1 MNGTWAHIGN
11 AAVNAGVAAL
21 VYCVLLAVAHPL
33 KNRLRVPLGFS
44 FHIFALL
51 SAVLVAWFV
60 HAMRGGPYVDLPWM
74 VSLHQF
80 LVGVWA
86 VFLAL
91 QVNKA
96 LARFVWQFALEEKR
110 RVKVPKLLRDLAKV
124 LLLLVAVLCVMK
136 FVYGRELGALITASG
151 VVAIVLG
158 FALQNLLGD
167 VVAGIALN
175 LEKPFDIGD
184 WVWVGDTDGE
194 VVEINWRATRLR
206 TRDDNYL
213 IIPNGTITKQN
224 IINFHYP
231 TRLHALKCS
240 VGVEYGAAPN
250 DVKNVLRHAV
260 RRTAGVVPREP
271 RIRLKQFGDSAINY
285 EVKFWIE
292 DRGASDDVLS
302 DVMTN
307 IWYALRRAR
316 MSIPFP
322 IRDVFMHQATGTET
336 VEQRR
341 RADAER
347 ALRALELFKPLDND
361 HIAALAA
368 RGRLIRFGRGE
379 AVISRGEAGD
389 SLFLIVSGQASVK
402 LAREGGGEVV
412 AGTLKAGDT
421 FGEMSLLTGAPRNA
435 TVVAD
440 NDLRV
445 LEIGK
450 DALGPILQES
460 PAVAEA
466 LSRLVADRQ
475 LATEG
480 FFKQQPPAAEA
491 AATRA
496 RYATTV
502 LRNIRDF
509 FRI

>member
-1 MNGTWAHIGN
+1 MNGAWSHIEN
-11 AAVNAGVAAL
+11 ALINACVAAATYL
-21 VYCVLLAVAHPL
+21 LLLALGHPV
-33 KNRLRVPLGFS
+33 KNRLRVPLTFT

-51 SAVLVAWFV
+51 SAALIAGFV
-60 HAMRGGPYVDLPWM
+60 HAARGGPYLDLPWM

-80 LVGVWA
+80 LVGAWA

-91 QVNKA
+91 QVNRV
-96 LARFVWQFALEEKR
+96 LARFLWQFALEEKR
-110 RVKVPKLLRDLAKV
+110 RVKVPKLLRDLAKT
-124 LLLLVAVLCVMK
+124 LLLLAAILCVMK
-136 FVYGRELGALITASG
+136 FVYGHELGALITASG

-175 LEKPFDIGD
+175 LEKPFVVGD
-184 WVWVGDTDGE
+184 WIHVGDTDGE
-194 VVEINWRATRLR
+194 VIEINWRATRLR
-206 TRDDNYL
+206 TRDDNYR
-213 IIPNGTITKQN
+213 IIPNGNITKQD
-224 IINFHYP
+224 ITNFYYP
-231 TRLHALKCS
+231 THVNALKCS

-250 DVKNVLRHAV
+250 DVKNVLRQAV
-260 RRTAGVVPREP
+260 RRTTGVLPREP
-271 RIRLKQFGDSAINY
+271 RIRLKHFGDSAINY
-285 EVKFWIE
+285 EIKFWIDNRE
-292 DRGASDDVLS
+292 ASDDVLS
-302 DVMTN
+302 DVMSN
-307 IWYALRRAR
+307 VWYALRRAR

-322 IRDVFMHQATGTET
+322 IRDVFMHQAAGAET

-361 HIAALAA
+361 HIATLAS

-379 AVISRGEAGD
+379 TVISKGDAGD
-389 SLFLIVSGQASVK
+389 SLFLIVSGHASVK
-402 LAREGGGEVV
+402 LVREGGGEVT
-412 AGTLKAGDT
+412 AGTLKPGDT

-440 NDLRV
+440 SDTRL

-450 DALGPILQES
+450 DALGPILEEN

-480 FFKQQPPAAEA
+480 FFKQQPPPAEA

-496 RYATTV
+496 RYATTA
-502 LRNIRDF
+502 LRGIRDF

>member
-1 MNGTWAHIGN
+1 MNGTWAHIENVGIN
-11 AAVNAGVAAL
+11 AVVAAVT
-21 VYCVLLAVAHPL
+21 YFVLLAAAHPV

-44 FHIFALL
+44 FHIFAVL
-51 SAVLVAWFV
+51 SAVLVAWVV
-60 HAMRGGPYVDLPWM
+60 HQARGGPYVDLSWM
-74 VSLHQF
+74 VATRNA
-80 LVGVWA
+80 LVSVWA

-91 QVNKA
+91 QINKF
-96 LARFVWQFALEEKR
+96 LARFLWQFALEEKR
-110 RVKVPKLLRDLAKV
+110 RVKVPKLLRDLAKT
-124 LLLLVAVLCVMK
+124 LLLLAAILCVMK

-151 VVAIVLG
+151 IVAVVLG
-158 FALQNLLGD
+158 FALQNLLAD

-175 LEKPFDIGD
+175 MEKPFDIGD
-184 WVWVGDTDGE
+184 WIGVGDTDGE
-194 VVEINWRATRLR
+194 VIEINWRATRLR

-213 IIPNGTITKQN
+213 IIPNGNITKQN
-224 IINFHYP
+224 ITNFHYP
-231 TRLHALKCS
+231 NHVHALKCS

-250 DVKNVLRHAV
+250 DVKNVLRQAV
-260 RRTAGVVPREP
+260 RRTTGVLPREP
-271 RIRLKQFGDSAINY
+271 RIRLKHFGDSAISY
-285 EVKFWIE
+285 EIKFWIDNRE
-292 DRGASDDVLS
+292 ASDDALS
-302 DVMTN
+302 EVMTN
-307 IWYALRRAR
+307 VWYALRRAR

-322 IRDVFMHQATGTET
+322 IRDVFMHQPAAADA

-361 HIAALAA
+361 QIATLAGH
-368 RGRLIRFGRGE
+368 GRLVRFGRGE
-379 AVISRGEAGD
+379 TVISKGDAGD

-402 LAREGGGEVV
+402 VAQEGGGEVV
-412 AGTLKAGDT
+412 ANTLKPGDT

-450 DALGPILQES
+450 DALGPVLQEN
-460 PAVAEA
+460 PAVTEA

-480 FFKQQPPAAEA
+480 FFKQQQPAAEA

-496 RYATTV
+496 RYATDV
-502 LRNIRDF
+502 LRSIRDF
-509 FRI
+509 FSI

>member
-1 MNGTWAHIGN
+1 MNGTWSHIEN
-11 AAVNAGVAAL
+11 AAIHTGVAIL
-21 VYCVLLAVAHPL
+21 VYCALLAAAHPL

-44 FHIFALL
+44 FHLFALL
-51 SAVLVAWFV
+51 SAVLVAWMV
-60 HAMRGGPYVDLPWM
+60 HALRGGPYVDLPWM

-80 LVGVWA
+80 LIGAWA

-91 QVNKA
+91 QINRGVV
-96 LARFVWQFALEEKR
+96 RFVWEFALEEKR
-110 RVKVPKLLRDLAKV
+110 RVKVPKLLRDLAK
-124 LLLLVAVLCVMK
+124 LLLLLAAVLCVMK
-136 FVYGRELGALITASG
+136 FVYGKELGALIAASG
-151 VVAIVLG
+151 VAAIVLG
-158 FALQNLLGD
+158 FALQSLLGD
-167 VVAGIALN
+167 VVAGVALN

-184 WVWVGDTDGE
+184 WVRVDDTDGE

-206 TRDDNYL
+206 TRDDNFL

-224 IINFHYP
+224 IVNFHYP

-240 VGVEYGAAPN
+240 VGIEYDAAPN
-250 DVKNVLRHAV
+250 DVKAVLRQAV
-260 RRTAGVVPREP
+260 RRTAGVLPREP
-271 RIRLKQFGDSAINY
+271 RIRLKQFGDSAITY

-292 DRGASDDVLS
+292 DRAASEDILS
-302 DVMTN
+302 DVMTH

-316 MSIPFP
+316 MAIPFP
-322 IRDVFMHQATGTET
+322 IRDVFLHQPAAEET
-336 VEQRR
+336 VEERR

-347 ALRALELFKPLDND
+347 ALRAVDLFKPLDSRQ
-361 HIAALAA
+361 ITALAS

-379 AVISRGEAGD
+379 TVISRGEAGD

-421 FGEMSLLTGAPRNA
+421 FGEMSLLTGAPRTA

-445 LEIGK
+445 LEISK
-450 DALGPILQES
+450 EAFEPVLQEN
-460 PAVAEA
+460 PAVVEA

-475 LATEG
+475 LASEG
-480 FFKQQPPAAEA
+480 FFKQRPPAAEA

>member
-11 AAVNAGVAAL
+11 VVINTGVTAFTYFA
-21 VYCVLLAVAHPL
+21 LLAAAHPV

-51 SAVLVAWFV
+51 SAALVAWRV
-60 HAMRGGPYVDLPWM
+60 HQGRGGPYVDLPWM
-74 VSLHQF
+74 MAAHDALISA
-80 LVGVWA
+80 WA

-91 QVNKA
+91 QVNKV
-96 LARFVWQFALEEKR
+96 LIRFLWQFALEEKR

-136 FVYGRELGALITASG
+136 FVYGKELGALITASG

-184 WVWVGDTDGE
+184 WIWVGDTDGE
-194 VVEINWRATRLR
+194 VIEINWRATRLR
-206 TRDDNYL
+206 TRDDNFL
-213 IIPNGTITKQN
+213 IIPNGNITKERL
-224 IINFHYP
+224 INFHYP
-231 TRLHALKCS
+231 NRVHALKCS

-250 DVKNVLRHAV
+250 DVKNVLRQAV
-260 RRTAGVVPREP
+260 RRTAGVIQREP

-292 DRGASDDVLS
+292 DRAASDDVLS

-322 IRDVFMHQATGTET
+322 IRDVFMHQAAGTET

-347 ALRALELFKPLDND
+347 ALRAVELFRPLDSEQ
-361 HIAALAA
+361 IATLAS

-379 AVISRGEAGD
+379 AVISRGDAGD

-402 LAREGGGEVV
+402 LAREGGGEVT
-412 AGTLKAGDT
+412 AGALKSGDT

-450 DALGPILQES
+450 DALGPVLQDK

-466 LSRLVADRQ
+466 LSHLVADRQ

-480 FFKQQPPAAEA
+480 FFKQQQPAAEA

-502 LRNIRDF
+502 LRNIRGF